1 MRVQDVADVR
11 GLGGGNLG
19 AAVARQAPVPDGR
32 VQSRHQGP
40 GAADQR
46 AAREQGELSTSPF
59 PSTTPHSPTH
69 SRTVGPRE
77 NVQLAP

>member
-32 VQSRHQGP
+32 IESRHQRP

-46 AAREQGELSTSPF
+46 AAREQGELSTSPSNASA
-59 PSTTPHSPTH
+59 PPPN
-69 SRTVGPRE
+69 SRTIGLRK
-77 NVQLAP
+77 NVRLRP